1 MVPANDNAYPISP
14 YVPSKKSLGTIVLG
28 FYPIWK
34 HYAGLDDAGLDVNNV
49 PTMISEVLHPDALQH
64 LL

>member
-1 MVPANDNAYPISP
+1 MTMLTQYHHMSRQ
-14 YVPSKKSLGTIVLG
+14 KKSLGTIVLG